1 MLYRVS
7 TEQLYLSSQNNIMN
21 QTKNLNN
28 LNHKIA
34 TGKEI
39 EKASDDPVLKQ
50 KIMHENKLLQES
62 GTWKKNI
69 NEALNQLQTTEN
81 TLQSVHETLSMVRD
95 ITVQMAND
103 TANANDRLQAR
114 QRVLN
119 AMKDIVDYGNTQIDG
134 FYIFGGYSTGSKPFE
149 DDGTYNGDENS
160 RKLEISKGVTKKIGF
175 PGNEVFTGMKGG
187 VQVGRNIFT
196 TLQNLAED
204 LLNNDV
210 EGVRSRIS
218 EIDEGLE
225 QVSKNQT
232 ESGIIQQEVQIT
244 DSILE
249 TTKVESQTRKSKMED
264 LDIATAMTTFQS
276 LQLSLQAS
284 MSATSKVFEVSLLN
298 YLR

>member
-7 TEQLYLSSQNNIMN
+7 TEQLYLSSQSNMMN
-21 QTKNLNN
+21 QTTNLNN

-39 EKASDDPVLKQ
+39 EKSSDDPVLKQ

-62 GTWKKNI
+62 KTWKKNI
-69 NEALNQLQTTEN
+69 DEATNQLQTTEN
-81 TLQSVHETLSMVRD
+81 TLQSVHETLSMVRE
-95 ITVQMAND
+95 ITVAMAND

-119 AMKDIVDYGNTQIDG
+119 AMKDIVDYSNTQIDG
-134 FYIFGGYSTGSKPFE
+134 FYIFGGYTTGTKPFL
-149 DDGTYNGDENS
+149 DDGTYNGDENT
-160 RKLEISKGVTKKIGF
+160 RKLEISTGVTKKIGF
-175 PGNEVFTGMKGG
+175 PGNEIFTGMKGG

-204 LLNNDV
+204 LLNNNV
-210 EGVRSRIS
+210 EGVRSRIG

-232 ESGIIQQEVQIT
+232 ESGILQQEVQIT

-249 TTKVESQTRKSKMED
+249 TAKVESQTRKSKIED
-264 LDIATAMTTFQS
+264 LDLSTAMTNFQS
-276 LQLSLQAS
+276 LQLSLQAT